1 MGRTEPQ
8 YDAIVVGVGGMGSA
22 ALYHLAKRGSKVLGL
37 EQYSIAHH
45 NGSSHGIS
53 RIIRLAYHEDPAYV
67 PLLKRAYELWRE
79 LEQETKQDLLCITG
93 SIDTAR
99 GDLQG
104 YNGFKKSL
112 QSAQEHNLEHEILTG
127 DEVNARFPGY
137 SLPSNFMAVYQPEG
151 GILASELCIAAH
163 IKAAQSHGA
172 HFHAPEK
179 VETWKVDDVTGV
191 VTVFTDQRQY
201 TARKLVLTAGSWM
214 PDIMPE
220 LQSAVV
226 VERQVIGWF
235 SVKHP
240 DPDCC
245 TPSGKFPVF
254 LLQDETDYW
263 YGFPQFGHNG
273 LKIGKFH
280 RGNNIIAHPK
290 DLDRT
295 VSLDDEQVGNLV
307 IPQVCMQG
315 DNDV

>member
-1 MGRTEPQ
+1 M
-8 YDAIVVGVGGMGSA
+8 
-22 ALYHLAKRGSKVLGL
+22 
-37 EQYSIAHH
+37 
-45 NGSSHGIS
+45 
-53 RIIRLAYHEDPAYV
+53 
-67 PLLKRAYELWRE
+67 
-79 LEQETKQDLLCITG
+79 
-93 SIDTAR
+93 
-99 GDLQG
+99 
-104 YNGFKKSL
+104 
-112 QSAQEHNLEHEILTG
+112 
-127 DEVNARFPGY
+127 
-137 SLPSNFMAVYQPEG
+137 YQPEG

-179 VETWKVDDVTGV
+179 VETWKVDDVTGI
-191 VTVFTDQRQY
+191 VTVFTDQGQY

-220 LQSAVV
+220 LQVRNIILASILSGLFVPILLHTSGSVRWCPQGTLYLNSLTCLHSCFLKTTELHECLQLLQSAVV

-235 SVKHP
+235 SVEHP

-315 DNDV
+315 NSGV

>member
-1 MGRTEPQ
+1 MFVQ
-8 YDAIVVGVGGMGSA
+8 LILL
-22 ALYHLAKRGSKVLGL
+22 ALL
-37 EQYSIAHH
+37 
-45 NGSSHGIS
+45 
-53 RIIRLAYHEDPAYV
+53 
-67 PLLKRAYELWRE
+67 LLKSTEL
-79 LEQETKQDLLCITG
+79 
-93 SIDTAR
+93 
-99 GDLQG
+99 
-104 YNGFKKSL
+104 
-112 QSAQEHNLEHEILTG
+112 HECL
-127 DEVNARFPGY
+127 
-137 SLPSNFMAVYQPEG
+137 
-151 GILASELCIAAH
+151 
-163 IKAAQSHGA
+163 
-172 HFHAPEK
+172 
-179 VETWKVDDVTGV
+179 
-191 VTVFTDQRQY
+191 
-201 TARKLVLTAGSWM
+201 
-214 PDIMPE
+214 

-307 IPQVCMQG
+307 IPQVCMQSEIC
-315 DNDV
+315 VWSVV